1 VWGSGWRRQVLLS
14 LLRPAYSGGV
24 LGQRRP
30 PWIWGFVT
38 VVLGVAA
45 GTAAIYGLEQVAPV
59 LSLGVVYLPVVLVVA
74 ALWGW
79 SLGLLASILSAAA
92 FNFFHI
98 PPLGRFTIAD
108 SRNWAALVAFIVV
121 ALSASTIAELA
132 RKRAGEAER
141 GRGEADLAADLA
153 RELLGGADT
162 STALAGTAHR
172 LAATLGL
179 AAVALELSSDEDSA
193 DGIGAEG
200 TGVGGTGEIED
211 AAGIRRRRNGARS
224 TVLPLTDSGG
234 RVLARLAVPSGLDA
248 ETDERLRTRVLPT
261 LSALIA
267 VALRRDAI
275 QAEVVQTEALRRSD
289 DVKTALLR
297 AVSHDLRTPLTA
309 IVAAGHALG
318 SPSLTEEDRRE
329 LSEAVRE
336 EGERMAALVEKL
348 LDLSRLQAGRATPR
362 REWVSLVEVIDAA
375 RDGLPARAARSVKV
389 FVDPDLPEIRGDAA
403 QLERAVA
410 NLLENAARFS
420 PTVTVNARASG
431 DRVVVSVVD
440 QGPGIS
446 SADRE
451 RIFEPFY
458 RASSDSAG
466 SGLGLAIAR
475 GFVEAGG
482 GTLRVD
488 SHPGQGASF
497 IVSLPLR
504 ASESAGQTGT
514 PR

>member
-1 VWGSGWRRQVLLS
+1 M
-14 LLRPAYSGGV
+14 RPIRAYAGGV

-30 PWIWGFVT
+30 SWIWGIAAVA
-38 VVLGVAA
+38 LGVAA
-45 GTAAIYGLEQVAPV
+45 ATAAISGLKDLAPV
-59 LSLGVVYLPVVLVVA
+59 LSLGVVYLPVVLVVSA
-74 ALWGW
+74 VWGGM
-79 SLGLLASILSAAA
+79 LGLVASIGSAAA
-92 FNFFHI
+92 FNFFYI
-98 PPLGRFTIAD
+98 PPLRRFTVAD
-108 SRNWAALVAFIVV
+108 SRDWVALVAFVVV
-121 ALSASTIAELA
+121 ALSASAISELA

-141 GRGEADLAADLA
+141 GRGEADLAAALA

-179 AAVALELSSDEDSA
+179 RAVALELGTGDDGRSSDRIA
-193 DGIGAEG
+193 DAQP
-200 TGVGGTGEIED
+200 
-211 AAGIRRRRNGARS
+211 RR
-224 TVLPLTDSGG
+224 TVLPLTDGDG
-234 RVLARLAVPSGLDA
+234 HVLARLAVPARLDA
-248 ETDERLRTRVLPT
+248 DTDERLRTRVLPT
-261 LSALIA
+261 LSALVA

-275 QAEVVQTEALRRSD
+275 QAEAVQTEALRRSD

-336 EGERMAALVEKL
+336 EGERMASLVEKL
-348 LDLSRLQAGRATPR
+348 LDLSRLQAGRAAPPR
-362 REWVSLVEVIDAA
+362 DWVSVPEVIDAA
-375 RDGLPARAARSVKV
+375 RDGLDPRAASVVKIFSDV
-389 FVDPDLPEIRGDAA
+389 DLPEIRGDAA
-403 QLERAVA
+403 QLERAIA

-420 PTVTVNARASG
+420 PTVTVNARHIG
-431 DRVVVSVVD
+431 DKVMISVVD

-446 SADRE
+446 AADRD

-458 RASSDSAG
+458 RASNDSPG

-497 IVSLPLR
+497 IVSLPLEPP
-504 ASESAGQTGT
+504 APAEAAPEVETATDAATQAEGAG
-514 PR
+514 

>member
-1 VWGSGWRRQVLLS
+1 M
-14 LLRPAYSGGV
+14 PAYAGGV

-30 PWIWGFVT
+30 PWIWGFAV

-45 GTAAIYGLEQVAPV
+45 ATAAISGLKQLAPV
-59 LSLGVVYLPVVLVVA
+59 LSLGVVYLPVVLAVA
-74 ALWGW
+74 VLWGW
-79 SLGLLASILSAAA
+79 SLGLAASILSAAA
-92 FNFFHI
+92 FNFFQI

-108 SRNWAALVAFIVV
+108 SRNWAALAAFIVV
-121 ALSASTIAELA
+121 ALSASAIAELA

-141 GRGEADLAADLA
+141 GRGEADLAAALA

-179 AAVALELSSDEDSA
+179 AAVALELSPGRDAGAGPPDSG
-193 DGIGAEG
+193 DPGSL
-200 TGVGGTGEIED
+200 
-211 AAGIRRRRNGARS
+211 RRGRSGPRR
-224 TVLPLTDSGG
+224 TVLPLTDGTG
-234 RVLARLAVPSGLDA
+234 RVLARLAVPAGLDA

-267 VALRRDAI
+267 VALRRDEI

-348 LDLSRLQAGRATPR
+348 LDLSRLQAGRAIPR
-362 REWVSLVEVIDAA
+362 REWVSLVEVIEGA
-375 RDGLPARAARSVKV
+375 RDGLPSRAARSIKV
-389 FVDPDLPEIRGDAA
+389 FADADLPEIRGDAA

-420 PTVTVNARASG
+420 PTVTVNARASA
-431 DRVVVSVVD
+431 DRVVISVVD

-458 RASSDSAG
+458 RASADSAG

-497 IVSLPLR
+497 IVSLPLEPR
-504 ASESAGQTGT
+504 SSASGAGTL
-514 PR
+514 R

>member
-1 VWGSGWRRQVLLS
+1 
-14 LLRPAYSGGV
+14 V
-24 LGQRRP
+24 LGQTRP
-30 PWIWGFVT
+30 PWIWGFAT
-38 VVLGVAA
+38 VVFGVAV
-45 GTAAIYGLEQVAPV
+45 GTGAIYGLKQLAPV

-98 PPLGRFTIAD
+98 PPLGHLTVAD
-108 SRNWAALVAFIVV
+108 SRNWAALGALIVG
-121 ALSASTIAELA
+121 ALSAAALAELA
-132 RKRAGEAER
+132 RQRAGEAER
-141 GRGEADLAADLA
+141 GRGEADLAAALA
-153 RELLGGADT
+153 HELLGGADT

-179 AAVALELSSDEDSA
+179 TAVALELNAA
-193 DGIGAEG
+193 DGRDDAG
-200 TGVGGTGEIED
+200 TGRETGASQD
-211 AAGIRRRRNGARS
+211 GPGVWRRRTGARR
-224 TVLPLTDSGG
+224 TVLPLTDSHG
-234 RVLARLAVPSGLDA
+234 RVLARLAVPAGLDA

-261 LSALIA
+261 LSALVA

-329 LSEAVRE
+329 LAEAVRE

-348 LDLSRLQAGRATPR
+348 LDLSRLQAGRAIPR
-362 REWVSLVEVIDAA
+362 REWVSLVEVIEAA
-375 RDGLPARAARSVKV
+375 RDGLPALAARSVRV
-389 FVDPDLPEIRGDAA
+389 FTDPDLPEIRGDAA

-420 PTVTVNARASG
+420 PTVTVNARASA
-431 DRVVVSVVD
+431 DRVVISVVD

-458 RASSDSAG
+458 RVSADSAG

-497 IVSLPLR
+497 IVSLPLVP
-504 ASESAGQTGT
+504 SALAAEATA

>member
-1 VWGSGWRRQVLLS
+1 VLLS
-14 LLRPAYSGGV
+14 
-24 LGQRRP
+24 
-30 PWIWGFVT
+30 
-38 VVLGVAA
+38 VAA
-45 GTAAIYGLEQVAPV
+45 ATGAIYGLETLAPV
-59 LSLGVVYLPVVLVVA
+59 LSLSVVYLPAVLLVA
-74 ALWGW
+74 AVWGW
-79 SLGLLASILSAAA
+79 ALGLAASVLSAAA

-98 PPLGRFTIAD
+98 PPLGRFSIAD
-108 SRNWAALVAFIVV
+108 SHNWVALIAFIVV
-121 ALSASTIAELA
+121 ALSAAAISELA

-141 GRGEADLAADLA
+141 GRGEADLAAALA

-179 AAVALELSSDEDSA
+179 SAVGLELGPGDDP
-193 DGIGAEG
+193 
-200 TGVGGTGEIED
+200 GEHRS
-211 AAGIRRRRNGARS
+211 RR
-224 TVLPLTDSGG
+224 TVLPLTDGEG
-234 RVLARLAVPSGLDA
+234 NVLARLAVPARLDA
-248 ETDERLRTRVLPT
+248 DTDERLRTRVLPT
-261 LSALIA
+261 LSALVAI
-267 VALRRDAI
+267 ALRRDAI

-329 LSEAVRE
+329 LAEGVRE

-348 LDLSRLQAGRATPR
+348 LDLSRLQAGRAAPPHD
-362 REWVSLVEVIDAA
+362 WVSIAEVIDAA
-375 RDGLPARAARSVKV
+375 RDGLDPRAARAVKV
-389 FVDPDLPEIRGDAA
+389 FADPDLPEVRGDAA
-403 QLERAVA
+403 QLERALA

-420 PTVTVNARASG
+420 PTVTVNARHRG
-431 DRVVVSVVD
+431 DKVMISVVD

-446 SADRE
+446 AADLE

-458 RASSDSAG
+458 RATNDSSG

-497 IVSLPLR
+497 IVSLPL
-504 ASESAGQTGT
+504 EPPVPAGGGRKREPEPATRGET
-514 PR
+514 CG